1 MMTTKIQPNPAKSKT
16 RVLIVDDHPIVRQ
29 GLVRLIE
36 LQTDLCVCGEAANAP
51 EALRAIETLK
61 PDVAVVDLSL
71 DKGLSGIEL
80 IKDIKTRFSKLPVL
94 VLSMYDENVF
104 AERTLRA
111 GAKGYVMK
119 EEASETMLTAIRRV
133 ANGKIYLSDNM
144 STRILSSLVKGQPE
158 ISRLPVERLTDRELE
173 VLELIGRGLRTGQV
187 ARKLHLSVKTI
198 ETHRAHIKEKLQ
210 IENASKLLQYAIGW
224 VQSKNPM

>member
-1 MMTTKIQPNPAKSKT
+1 M
-16 RVLIVDDHPIVRQ
+16 
-29 GLVRLIE
+29 
-36 LQTDLCVCGEAANAP
+36 
-51 EALRAIETLK
+51 
-61 PDVAVVDLSL
+61 
-71 DKGLSGIEL
+71 
-80 IKDIKTRFSKLPVL
+80 
-94 VLSMYDENVF
+94 LSMYNENVF

>member
-1 MMTTKIQPNPAKSKT
+1 MTTKIQPNPAKSKT
-16 RVLIVDDHPIVRQ
+16 KVLIVDDHPIVRQ